1 MGIKKKKKN
10 FEGCANSSHG
20 CSLTINRLNVSK
32 IDLCV
37 SFFLSLHF
45 SGKQGEFPL
54 LFNLSDY
61 GELELVDGAACVY
74 FVNFTPR
81 LDDLSYRETGPLYHI
96 TLRLKSKLFNLFES
110 VIFIRILRNNIK

>member
-1 MGIKKKKKN
+1 MRI
-10 FEGCANSSHG
+10 FF
-20 CSLTINRLNVSK
+20 SLA
-32 IDLCV
+32 
-37 SFFLSLHF
+37 SFF
-45 SGKQGEFPL
+45 QGFPL

-74 FVNFTPR
+74 FVNLTPR

-96 TLRLKSKLFNLFES
+96 TLRLKSKLSNLFES